1 MAPFSL
7 MAASVSCLAK
17 SFTIFSCTSALAR
30 CTTVLPGTYFNLVRC
45 LTSPASVPP
54 KRPPNAYIR
63 YVVQQKPVVTR
74 QNPDVK
80 IIEIIGKIAQQ
91 WRSLSPQQKQP
102 FEEAY
107 QRDREQFQL
116 DLKHYQAKLTPAE
129 IQQQALEKRQRLAK
143 RKATRKKRELS
154 SLGKPKRPRSPFN
167 IFMSEHFV
175 EARGTTVTDK
185 MKSLLDDWKNL
196 FSHQRQVYTQLA
208 EDDKIRYKNEMQS
221 WEEHMVEIGRS
232 DLIREQS
239 TKKASA
245 KTAETTVNVK
255 KKAKAK
261 AVKAKGKSK
270 ATGKMMKSSPKAKAV
285 SVTATKRK

>member
-30 CTTVLPGTYFNLVRC
+30 CSTVLPGTYFNLVRC

-80 IIEIIGKIAQQ
+80 IIEIIRKIAQQ